1 VRLVVDTGMHALG
14 WTRER
19 AIAYFLDNAP
29 KTKLDVTNEID
40 RYITDPGQACA
51 YKIGQLKLFELRDR
65 AKAKLGAAFDIRA
78 FHAAV
83 LGAGSVPL
91 AVLESRIGAW
101 LDAKLTSI
109 RTHG

>member
-1 VRLVVDTGMHALG
+1 MIAFAVATGMHAFG

-51 YKIGQLKLFELRDR
+51 YKIGQLKIFELRDR
-65 AKAKLGAAFDIRA
+65 AKKKLGTAFDIRA

-91 AVLESRIGAW
+91 DVLESRIEG
-101 LDAKLTSI
+101 
-109 RTHG
+109 